1 VKIKH
6 KNTNIKTHKKRKSIR
21 TLDDHGKEHLIVR
34 KESSK
39 F

>member
-1 VKIKH
+1 M
-6 KNTNIKTHKKRKSIR
+6 NTIKTQKRKKIR
-21 TLDDHGKEHLIVR
+21 TLDDHHKEHLIVR

>member
-1 VKIKH
+1 MNTNN
-6 KNTNIKTHKKRKSIR
+6 KNTKKGKKIR
-21 TLDDHGKEHLIVR
+21 TLDDHHKEHLIVR